1 MLMLFIHP
9 VIFTV
14 RREMWL
20 ILDERERIDAID
32 DQEGQHVQNMVGAYL
47 SPGTTDIN
55 GRTLSISSTV
65 LLRRPLYFVQSCAVQ
80 CL

>member
-1 MLMLFIHP
+1 MLLIHL

-32 DQEGQHVQNMVGAYL
+32 EQEGQHVQSMVGVYQW
-47 SPGTTDIN
+47 SH
-55 GRTLSISSTV
+55 
-65 LLRRPLYFVQSCAVQ
+65 FV
-80 CL
+80 